1 MDTNGSLKMMWKMN
15 KYYVYTHSTMNGKV
29 FYVGKGTG
37 KRAWEKRNGKA
48 WETDYA
54 VEILFDGL
62 TEEEALDAEA
72 VLIDSYGIENLANIK
87 KESVSDKTASLEWY
101 KIYQY
106 AKDIIW
112 LKENIDKINYKDKF
126 IKEQVEIIE
135 FTNSLRKEIEL
146 LKL

>member
-1 MDTNGSLKMMWKMN
+1 MK
-15 KYYVYTHSTMNGKV
+15 KYYVYTHSDMSGKV

-37 KRAWEKRNGKA
+37 NRAWTKRDGKA
-48 WETDYA
+48 WKNKYG
-54 VEILFDGL
+54 VEIVFDGL

-72 VLIDSYGIENLANIK
+72 VLIDSYGIENLANRK

-106 AKDIIW
+106 SKDLIW

-126 IKEQVEIIE
+126 IKEQIEIIE
-135 FTNSLRKEIEL
+135 FSDSLRKQIQL
-146 LKL
+146 LNS